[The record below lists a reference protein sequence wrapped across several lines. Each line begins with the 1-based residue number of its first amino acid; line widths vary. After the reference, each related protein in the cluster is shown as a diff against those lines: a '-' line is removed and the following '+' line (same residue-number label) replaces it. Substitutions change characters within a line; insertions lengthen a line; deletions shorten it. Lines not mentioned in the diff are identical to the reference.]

1 MKRTKKM
8 LSLLLVSCLG
18 LGLAACDSQG
28 DVQQS
33 GEQPVILAVSFGS
46 SYNETREA
54 TIDASEAALQAAYPE
69 YEVRR
74 AFTSQIVIDILEERE
89 QMEIDNVTEAMDR
102 LVADGVKDVIVQPT
116 HVIPGFEYDDVMKEI
131 SGYADKFDSMKV
143 GDPLLTSDKD
153 YDTMV
158 EVLKEETAAYNAE
171 GTAIVFMGHGTHHEA
186 NESYTRIE
194 KRLHAAGLTNYFV
207 GTVEGAPLVDEVL
220 AKVDAGDYDKV
231 VLLPLMIVAGDHAN
245 NDMAGDE
252 EDSWKTVFTNA
263 GYEVECVLN
272 GLGQYEGIQ
281 KMIVDHAAA
290 AMEEQKPVLLT
301 VSFGTSY
308 NDNRDLSIGAV
319 ETALA
324 DAYPEYEVRR
334 AFTAQ
339 IVIDILEDRDGHD
352 IDNVEEAMERLVADG
367 VKEVVVMPTH
377 VMNGF
382 EYDDI
387 VKEVSKYADKFDSLK
402 IGAGLLTDAADYEEV
417 VKVLAEE
424 TAAYNT
430 EKTAVVFMGHGTHH
444 EANATYTTLQE
455 ALNAAGYN
463 NYFVGTVEGAPLV
476 DEVLAK
482 VNAGDYDKVVL
493 LPLMIVAGDHANND
507 MAGDEEDSWKTV
519 FTNAGYEVE
528 CVLTGLGQYEG
539 IQKMIVDHAGETI
552 AE

>member
-263 GYEVECVLN
+263 GYEVECVLT

-339 IVIDILEDRDGHD
+339 IVIDILEDRDGHE

-387 VKEVSKYADKFDSLK
+387 VKEVGKYADKFDSLK
-402 IGAGLLTDAADYEEV
+402 IGTGLLTDAADYEEV

-482 VNAGDYDKVVL
+482 VDAGDYDKVVL

-519 FTNAGYEVE
+519 FANAGYEVE
-528 CVLTGLGQYEG
+528 CVLNGLGQYEG
-539 IQKMIVDHAGETI
+539 IRKMIVDHAGETI